1 MLAGD
6 KSKPAADASY
16 RNLLWEN
23 FHVDHR
29 FDIGTK
35 IEQDK
40 EIGKIDSW
48 GPFFRVS
55 FDLIIHSIDQNS
67 LLSVLSFSHGSGTEK
82 YFDII
87 CIFIYESS
95 MIVNNFFDEYHKE
108 GELSF
113 DIVEKHWYNIVIEQ
127 NSIRGKVIQFKEIF
141 SPHIFTIINSRL
153 FTLLLLMGKRFSM
166 L

>member
-1 MLAGD
+1 
-6 KSKPAADASY
+6 
-16 RNLLWEN
+16 
-23 FHVDHR
+23 
-29 FDIGTK
+29 
-35 IEQDK
+35 
-40 EIGKIDSW
+40 
-48 GPFFRVS
+48 
-55 FDLIIHSIDQNS
+55 
-67 LLSVLSFSHGSGTEK
+67 
-82 YFDII
+82 
-87 CIFIYESS
+87 

-113 DIVEKHWYNIVIEQ
+113 NIVEKHWYNIVIEQ